1 MKLASN
7 VASLIIKVS
16 ETDLWAVCGDVLDQ
30 FVSFLV
36 QHKVGD
42 LPNTNVAVAPNERT
56 KTKLNQEPAKQ
67 PRCSRHVAYNAW
79 SLQVV
84 CRSLEYR
91 VQVVCLVHVAR
102 LQVKV
107 SEVACC
113 INSKCFFIAKTY

>member
-1 MKLASN
+1 M
-7 VASLIIKVS
+7 
-16 ETDLWAVCGDVLDQ
+16 CGDVLDQ

-91 VQVVCLVHVAR
+91 VQVVCLVHGAR

-107 SEVACC
+107 SEVACR
-113 INSKCFFIAKTY
+113 INSKCFFIAKTYGLNFESHDFSDQSSYPGPA

>member
-7 VASLIIKVS
+7 VASLRLIKFS

-56 KTKLNQEPAKQ
+56 KTKPNQEPAEQ

-91 VQVVCLVHVAR
+91 VQVVCLVHGAR

-107 SEVACC
+107 SEVL
-113 INSKCFFIAKTY
+113 Y